1 MDEAQFDRS
10 IKNLADAS
18 GRRGALRSLAAVAAG
33 VLATLGLSGGGGAD
47 KRKNTKNDAL
57 RGDGKKGGKGKGKP
71 GPTGPTGPTG
81 PGGSGDGGAGPTGP
95 TGPTGPV
102 SQVIGPTGPTGLA
115 ATTIQS
121 AYDIL
126 GPVNGQAITVSVY
139 CPTLASALLG
149 GGFNTNVSGATS
161 GDVDVDWAIPVVAT
175 ATTNAHYTVRFTRRG
190 IAGGAVAIQVFA
202 YAMCSA

>member
-1 MDEAQFDRS
+1 
-10 IKNLADAS
+10 
-18 GRRGALRSLAAVAAG
+18 LAAVATG

-47 KRKNTKNDAL
+47 KRKNKKNDAM

-102 SQVIGPTGPTGLA
+102 SQVTGPTGPTGPV
-115 ATTIQS
+115 ATTIDS
-121 AYDIL
+121 AFDVL
-126 GPVNGQAITVSVY
+126 DAVNGQARTVSAY

-149 GGFNTNVSGATS
+149 GGFNTNVSGAAS
-161 GDVDVDWAIPVVAT
+161 GDVEVDWAIPVAAT
-175 ATTNAHYTVRFTRRG
+175 AMTNAHYTVRFTRRG
-190 IAGGAVAIQVFA
+190 IAGGTVPIQVVA
-202 YAMCSA
+202 YAVCSA